1 MAKLLSI
8 AQTLARPMLL
18 GAHES
23 ISGGLHNALRNGK
36 GDGCECV
43 QLFTKSASQWKA
55 KPLVKEDAD
64 LFAGARKETGIEIA
78 AAHDS
83 YLINLGAPDDI
94 SWNKSKDAFLD
105 EMRRAELVG
114 LQFLIFH
121 PGAHKGSGEKEGI
134 ERIAGAV
141 SGFLEETKGGRLVLL
156 LETTAGQGSYLGYKF
171 EHLADIIEQAGSG
184 DRLGVCYD
192 TCHTFAAGYDIRTA
206 EKWDDVL
213 EEFDSIIG
221 LDRLRAF
228 HLNDSKGAFGSHVDR
243 HEQIGKGA
251 IGLEAFRHLV
261 NNPAFREVPGFLETP
276 ALPDGEDSFKKNLKL
291 LKSLREKQP

>member
-1 MAKLLSI
+1 
-8 AQTLARPMLL
+8 MLL

-23 ISGGLHNALRNGK
+23 ISGGLYKALLNGK

-55 KPLVKEDAD
+55 KPLGKEDAV
-64 LFAGARKETGIEIA
+64 LFAEARKETGIDIA

-83 YLINLGAPDDI
+83 YLINLGAPDDV
-94 SWNKSKDAFLD
+94 SWNKSRGAFLD

-134 ERIAGAV
+134 ERIASAIAC
-141 SGFLEETKGGRLVLL
+141 FLDETKGDRLVLL
-156 LETTAGQGSYLGYKF
+156 LETTAGQGSYLGYRF
-171 EHLADIIEQAGSG
+171 EHLADIIEQAGG
-184 DRLGVCYD
+184 GERLGVCYD
-192 TCHTFAAGYDIRTA
+192 TCHTFAAGYDIRTP
-206 EKWDDVL
+206 EKCDSVL
-213 EEFDSIIG
+213 EEFDSIVG

-228 HLNDSKGAFGSHVDR
+228 HLNDSKGAFESRVDR

-251 IGLEAFRHLV
+251 IGLEAFRSLV
-261 NNPAFREVPGFLETP
+261 NNPALKEVPGFLETP
-276 ALPDGEDSFKKNLKL
+276 PLPNGEDSFKKNIKL
-291 LKSLREKQP
+291 LKSLREKK